1 MSGPRD
7 DHLDTPQV
15 DTTQLDMTGDHQP
28 QPGSRRGVDRRTVI
42 AGALTIG
49 IAGSAGAVL
58 ARRALNDTA
67 AGSVAA
73 PAPAGAAPIVVA
85 RVQDVPRGGGV
96 VLADQKLVL
105 TRTADDVIR
114 CFSATCTHQG
124 CLVTSVSDR
133 AIDCP
138 CHGSQFD
145 VATGEVLAGPARSPL
160 AAVPVAIQGDA
171 VVTA

>member
-1 MSGPRD
+1 M
-7 DHLDTPQV
+7 
-15 DTTQLDMTGDHQP
+15 
-28 QPGSRRGVDRRTVI
+28 
-42 AGALTIG
+42 
-49 IAGSAGAVL
+49 
-58 ARRALNDTA
+58 
-67 AGSVAA
+67 
-73 PAPAGAAPIVVA
+73 A

-145 VATGEVLAGPARSPL
+145 VATGEVLAGPARNPL

-171 VVTA
+171 VVTG